1 MPLHESAIRAFYIVF
16 RRKPAGPDPGRTP
29 VSVKKTCQ
37 TRNPRREIR
46 PATHLWSAKLLWLA
60 C

>member
-46 PATHLWSAKLLWLA
+46 PATHLWSAKLL
-60 C
+60 